1 MAKRIIDFVTIGHRL
16 FNQRIKHDMT
26 RKEVASKLSV
36 TVSAIWMWE
45 NGYRFPRPENLIALC
60 ELYDVTID
68 EIVRPRSRRK
78 RKPFGTLI
86 DGDELVRIVYDGN
99 DIVYEKDEVRR

>member
-16 FNQRIKHDMT
+16 FNHRIGHGMT

-36 TVSAIWMWE
+36 TVSAICMWE

-60 ELYDVTID
+60 DLYGVTID

-78 RKPFGTLI
+78 RKPFGALI
-86 DGDELVRIVYDGN
+86 DGDELLHIVYDGEN
-99 DIVYEKDEVRR
+99 VTYEKEVRR